1 MRVGTAPE
9 WLGRILVLI
18 YAIFTVSALARSTV
32 QLLRDAAAAPFA
44 YWLSFM
50 AAMVYLL
57 ATISLALR
65 TPLMRRVAWFAVS
78 FELVGVLTIGALS
91 IQSPELFPRATVWS
105 QFGSGYG
112 FVPLVLPFL
121 GLWWLR
127 SSSTAPANAVA
138 ASEMSENSPAA
149 PVA

>member
-18 YAIFTVSALARSTV
+18 YGVFTVSALARSSV
-32 QLLRDAAAAPFA
+32 QLLRDAATAPLA
-44 YWLSFM
+44 YWLSFI

-57 ATISLALR
+57 ATVSLARR
-65 TPLMRRVAWFAVS
+65 TPRMRRVAWFAVS

-112 FVPLVLPFL
+112 FIPLVLPFL

-127 SSSTAPANAVA
+127 SSSTGPADA
-138 ASEMSENSPAA
+138 AGAREMSGDSPAA